1 MNDKLSPEELTEL
14 IPSRSS
20 ILKKVPLETRRLLNR
35 AIIFRNP
42 ITYEGIYNKFNL
54 ESLGV
59 SYTAFYYYARRI
71 HLAITASELGKLR
84 GDPHELISAAVAQT
98 ILDVA
103 AEPILTAKHLA
114 NMARAYRDVEMARSV
129 RIRTQLAEKD
139 QENWLAREDVRHKNR
154 LELKALDLSNRLT
167 LEDRK
172 SQHNRE
178 LAELKS
184 HLSTAQKQNSPQS
197 PQRPSSAS
205 PAQLLSSSPPPGAA
219 APRYGR
225 HPDGRPRTRQE
236 FLAILRPQVYEIYGI
251 DPPKNWPP
259 RPNEPRAQAS
269 GLSEPRPPASDH
281 ERSESEPR
289 PSASGYYEPRAPAR
303 GHSAIVS
310 EHSPLEPPPQG
321 VGHQPSEISNC
332 SVETLNRKP
341 FGWSLY
347 GL

>member
-1 MNDKLSPEELTEL
+1 MNDKLSLEELAEL

-251 DPPKNWPP
+251 DPADSKFPLPKPSPCATASSCEEVQSPW
-259 RPNEPRAQAS
+259 RPEAGTA
-269 GLSEPRPPASDH
+269 
-281 ERSESEPR
+281 
-289 PSASGYYEPRAPAR
+289 PSASASK
-303 GHSAIVS
+303 HS
-310 EHSPLEPPPQG
+310 HSEPPPQG
-321 VGHQPSEISNC
+321 VGHQPSEISNIK
-332 SVETLNRKP
+332 SEISFPPRSPESLNP
-341 FGWSLY
+341 PAHPP
-347 GL
+347 